1 MLGGKE
7 LKGLEL
13 RRRELVLRSTIN
25 RLTIRLELQNVQVAL
40 RPAERIVGLVRA
52 ARPWLLVLAPL
63 AGIFAAR
70 SLRNNGAGF
79 SRALGVLK
87 WIQPLLV
94 LWKQFRSPSAEAA
107 PGTPPAT
114 PVPGAR
120 V

>member
-1 MLGGKE
+1 MLGGRE

-13 RRRELVLRSTIN
+13 RRRELLLRSTIN
-25 RLTIRLELQNVQVAL
+25 RLAIRVELQNVQTAL
-40 RPAERIVGLVRA
+40 RPAERILGTVRA

-70 SLRNNGAGF
+70 SLRKNTSGF
-79 SRALGVLK
+79 SKALGVLK
-87 WIQPLLV
+87 WLQPLLA

>member
-7 LKGLEL
+7 LNSLEL
-13 RRRELVLRSTIN
+13 RRREMVLQSSIN
-25 RLTIRLELQNVQVAL
+25 RLAIRVELQNVQTAL
-40 RPAERIVGLVRA
+40 RPAGRIVGLIRA

-70 SLRNNGAGF
+70 GLRNNGSGF
-79 SRALGVLK
+79 SKALGVLR

-107 PGTPPAT
+107 PEKPPAT
-114 PVPGAR
+114 PLPGAR